1 VSPRLLY
8 LMSTRRASMNDRDW
22 IDSRLA
28 SEHLPGRRDLP
39 VA

>member
-8 LMSTRRASMNDRDW
+8 LMSTRRASMSDRDW

-28 SEHLPGRRDLP
+28 AGHLPGCRDLG